1 MVGYGLAKVAI
12 DYNQFPINGPMQL
25 EKTWGSSSPMN
36 VLWAFM
42 GASRPYTVFAGLGE
56 VLAAVLLIWRRTGS
70 LGGLVT
76 IGVMTNV
83 AMLNFCY
90 DVPVKLYSS
99 HLLVMAFLIVLP
111 DTGRLANV
119 LIWNRPTEKSD
130 WINAWDG
137 RILKWIRV
145 AVKVAVIAFGIALP
159 IGRVGLSVAQYF
171 STPGNVQ
178 ATSSDQSQSNHR
190 LTRRGFRW
198 INEVPFNR

>member
-1 MVGYGLAKVAI
+1 
-12 DYNQFPINGPMQL
+12 
-25 EKTWGSSSPMN
+25 MN

-56 VLAAVLLIWRRTGS
+56 VLAALLLIWRRTGS

-99 HLLVMAFLIVLP
+99 HLLVMAILVVLP
-111 DTGRLANV
+111 DVGRLANV
-119 LIWNRPTEKSD
+119 LIWNRPADKTN

-137 RILKWIRV
+137 RILRWIRV
-145 AVKVAVIAFGIALP
+145 AVKLAVISFGIALP
-159 IGRVGLSVAQYF
+159 IGQVGLSVAEHF
-171 STPGNVQ
+171 SKPAVQ
-178 ATSSDQSQSNHR
+178 DPSIDKSQSKYR
-190 LTRRGFRW
+190 
-198 INEVPFNR
+198 